1 MVARGDDTSA
11 GEASVLRGEGVVLRK
26 GGAGLSPSE
35 TPGSVVSTV
44 ADVGALVRELH
55 RVVSP
60 TGARLLLVVTTTSVE
75 IRGAGISGLVG
86 ENRFPAVVCTAA
98 GPAIGVAVLEEGPG
112 VGTGGGGVLGVV
124 AVTAG
129 GVRAKRV
136 LVAGR
141 VGSVE
146 DSVKAG
152 ATGIPE
158 AELTVSAPVASVG
171 KDSQLG
177 DFDSVAT
184 CSWCGLL

>member
-1 MVARGDDTSA
+1 M
-11 GEASVLRGEGVVLRK
+11 LRGEGVVLRE
-26 GGAGLSPSE
+26 GGAGLCPSE
-35 TPGSVVSTV
+35 MPGFVVSTV

-60 TGARLLLVVTTTSVE
+60 TGARLRLVVTTSVE

-86 ENRFPAVVCTAA
+86 KNRFPAVVCTAA
-98 GPAIGVAVLEEGPG
+98 GPAIGVAVLDEGPG

-124 AVTAG
+124 AVHAG

-171 KDSQLG
+171 RDSQLG
-177 DFDSVAT
+177 GFDSVAT